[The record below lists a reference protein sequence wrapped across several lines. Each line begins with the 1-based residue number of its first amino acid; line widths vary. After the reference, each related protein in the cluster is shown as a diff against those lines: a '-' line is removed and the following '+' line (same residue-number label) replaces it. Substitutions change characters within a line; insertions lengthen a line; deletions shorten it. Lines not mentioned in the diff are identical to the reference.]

1 MPIKCREMDRFLES
15 YKLPR
20 LNQEETE
27 RMNRPFPSKE
37 TEMVIKNLPTN
48 KSPWKD
54 GLTREF

>member
-48 KSPWKD
+48 KSP
-54 GLTREF
+54 